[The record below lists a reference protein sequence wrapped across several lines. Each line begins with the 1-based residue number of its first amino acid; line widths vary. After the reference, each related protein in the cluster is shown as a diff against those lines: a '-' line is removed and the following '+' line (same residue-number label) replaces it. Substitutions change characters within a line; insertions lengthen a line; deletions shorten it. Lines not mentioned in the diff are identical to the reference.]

1 MTFIS
6 QVYPPAGVIFS
17 GIGVLLSVSV
27 LFQIPSQAV
36 MTHIFRGG
44 QCLQV

>member
-17 GIGVLLSVSV
+17 GIGVLLSVSF
-27 LFQIPSQAV
+27 LLEYLARQ
-36 MTHIFRGG
+36 
-44 QCLQV
+44 L

>member
-17 GIGVLLSVSV
+17 GIGILLSVSV
-27 LFQIPSQAV
+27 LFEYPAR
-36 MTHIFRGG
+36 H
-44 QCLQV
+44 L

>member
-1 MTFIS
+1 MSFIS

-27 LFQIPSQAV
+27 FP
-36 MTHIFRGG
+36 
-44 QCLQV
+44 

>member
-17 GIGVLLSVSV
+17 GIGVLLSVS
-27 LFQIPSQAV
+27 LLEYLARQ
-36 MTHIFRGG
+36 
-44 QCLQV
+44 L